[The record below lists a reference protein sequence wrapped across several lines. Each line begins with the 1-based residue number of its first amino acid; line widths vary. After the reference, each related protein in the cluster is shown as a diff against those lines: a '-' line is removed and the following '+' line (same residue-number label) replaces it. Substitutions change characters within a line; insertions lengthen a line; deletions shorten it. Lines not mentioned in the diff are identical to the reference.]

1 MLKLLREPMS
11 NLSFFCNFNQ
21 NLNMKKVLIAIDYHP
36 VSEEVVKAGYE
47 LAKNL
52 NAEVCLLHVL
62 GDVGYYGTQYPSFM
76 GFDGYSGMTP
86 DLDLALEMRNIA
98 EEFIEKAKEHLNDER
113 VSTKIMEGDAAR
125 NILNFAE
132 EWGASVLVMG
142 THSHSTLEK
151 LLIGTVAGKILE
163 KTKTPV
169 YLVPIKK

>member
-1 MLKLLREPMS
+1 
-11 NLSFFCNFNQ
+11 
-21 NLNMKKVLIAIDYHP
+21 MKKVLIAIDYHP
-36 VSEEVVKAGYE
+36 VSEKVVKAGYE
-47 LAKNL
+47 LAKSL

-62 GDVGYYGTQYPSFM
+62 DDVAYYGTQYPTFM
-76 GFDGYSGMTP
+76 GYDGYSGMGP

-98 EEFIEKAKEHLNDER
+98 EEFIEKAKDHLQDER
-113 VSTKIMEGDAAR
+113 VSTHLAEGDAAKT
-125 NILNFAE
+125 ILNYAE
-132 EWGASVLVMG
+132 EWGANVLVMG